1 MKVMKDRMERGE
13 CGGGKRSKCSSRS
26 EVIEKDI
33 VVYSIRWFK
42 KSKKKTKKLKRK
54 RRNSSEEEI
63 EEEVDS

>member
-1 MKVMKDRMERGE
+1 MERGE

-33 VVYSIRWFK
+33 VAYSIRWF
-42 KSKKKTKKLKRK
+42 KKTKKLKRK

>member
-1 MKVMKDRMERGE
+1 MERGE
-13 CGGGKRSKCSSRS
+13 CGGGKRGKCSSRS

-33 VVYSIRWFK
+33 VAYSIRWF
-42 KSKKKTKKLKRK
+42 KKTKKLKRK